1 MCISVTA
8 SFILGVVRVVPSLY
22 HHPLEP
28 FPVSMPLSLTF
39 FNFYYSTKNQKTQK
53 LFKKIFDLFLK

>member
-53 LFKKIFDLFLK
+53 LF